1 MQSARIIG
9 KQPDAIGGDYATTIL
24 PEDHQGPVS
33 LVVRN
38 SKGKRAIEATF
49 PNLTEANTAA
59 CYAVSPDGGF
69 SEVELTDGAGHP
81 VTHTDWQKWA
91 L

>member
-1 MQSARIIG
+1 MQPTRIIC

-49 PNLTEANTAA
+49 PTLKEANTAA
-59 CYAVSPDGGF
+59 CYAVSPGGGY
-69 SEVELTDGAGHP
+69 SEVEIIDGAGHP
-81 VTHTDWQKWA
+81 VTHTDWQEWA
-91 L
+91 M